1 MSEKADSVKEA
12 INQVEVANDQRPS
25 LDKDESGETQVI
37 NERKLMWKID
47 LTLIPWL
54 SLLYLLCFLDRV
66 GIGNARVS
74 NSFLLCVTCGSDES
88 LALWNRGRPRYD
100 GLAIPPVPYYV
111 LCAILF
117 ARGSSPFEASRV
129 LIITKACNSRRRQM
143 YA

>member
-12 INQVEVANDQRPS
+12 INQVEASNDQRPS

-74 NSFLLCVTCGSDES
+74 NSFLSLCVTCGSDES
-88 LALWNRGRPRYD
+88 LALWNRG
-100 GLAIPPVPYYV
+100 
-111 LCAILF
+111 
-117 ARGSSPFEASRV
+117 
-129 LIITKACNSRRRQM
+129 
-143 YA
+143 